1 MHLMIEPLIEMALL
15 EQQIVID
22 TFVDNEMVIHIRMV
36 IGDALVNDVELM
48 DNVVVT
54 FFEMSVV
61 VMVLVDVMNWLA
73 VVQQY
78 LDLKYICHYHY
89 NELEKIPLYYSILLQ
104 QHFKWRFILAE
115 VLSSNR
121 CTILMGKTEQL

>member
-73 VVQQY
+73 VVRQY
-78 LDLKYICHYHY
+78 LNLKYICHYHY
-89 NELEKIPLYYSILLQ
+89 SELEKIPLYYSILLQ

-115 VLSSNR
+115 S
-121 CTILMGKTEQL
+121 IK